1 LSTAPIRVE
10 QVIDI
15 ARAVDDVF
23 AYVTDPD
30 RLPEWQKGTVQ
41 VRREDGAGPLREGD
55 RLHEVHRAMGRNMRS
70 TVEVAEIEPGRAF
83 ALRIVEG
90 PLPLDGRWT
99 FEPTGTGT
107 RVRFTG
113 EGDLRGPMRLAA
125 PIVRRAVARQF
136 RGHHERLKGVL
147 EQTALARGNP
157 GG

>member
-1 LSTAPIRVE
+1 MSTAPVRIE

-15 ARAVDDVF
+15 ARPVEDVF

-41 VRREDGAGPLREGD
+41 VLREDGSVPLHVGE

-70 TVEVAEIEPGRAF
+70 TVEVAELEPGRAF
-83 ALRIVEG
+83 SLKMVEG

-99 FEPTGTGT
+99 FEPLGAGT

-113 EGDLRGPMRLAA
+113 EGDLRGTMRLAA
-125 PIVRRAVARQF
+125 PLVRRVIARQF
-136 RGHHERLKGVL
+136 RGHHERLKREL
-147 EQTALARGNP
+147 ERGA
-157 GG
+157 

>member
-1 LSTAPIRVE
+1 MSAAPVRVE
-10 QVIDI
+10 QVIEIDRPI
-15 ARAVDDVF
+15 EDVY

-41 VRREDGAGPLREGD
+41 VRRENGAGPLRGGD

-70 TVEVAEIEPGRAF
+70 TVEVAEIDPGRAF
-83 ALRIVEG
+83 ALDIVEG
-90 PLPLDGRWT
+90 PLPLNGRWT
-99 FEPTGTGT
+99 FEPAGAGTQ
-107 RVRFTG
+107 VRFTG

-136 RGHHERLKGVL
+136 RGHHERLKRAL
-147 EQTALARGNP
+147 ES